1 MLIWLVFQFPIVN
14 IMTPFSLQVYSQR
27 NLKHM
32 IASAEASLT
41 ESSGSGPK
49 SLVPGVCTPSHL
61 SATVRQYINELEGP
75 SFSYVPLFGPETTV
89 LIRNVLTAAAQAKAN
104 LRSSQIQQQQD
115 SAEKTG
121 GSWLVRLFHWF
132 LNPAGSIGGE
142 DNGEEIKKA
151 LGHLESASAQ
161 LAAFFDVRIDN
172 FLIIDYIFNS
182 GPF

>member
-41 ESSGSGPK
+41 ESSGTGPK

-104 LRSSQIQQQQD
+104 LRSSQIQQPVMLI
-115 SAEKTG
+115 
-121 GSWLVRLFHWF
+121 WLVFQFPIVNIMMVNIVNIMNFNRWNYLKNLNQTLLFC
-132 LNPAGSIGGE
+132 E
-142 DNGEEIKKA
+142 
-151 LGHLESASAQ
+151 
-161 LAAFFDVRIDN
+161 R
-172 FLIIDYIFNS
+172 
-182 GPF
+182 